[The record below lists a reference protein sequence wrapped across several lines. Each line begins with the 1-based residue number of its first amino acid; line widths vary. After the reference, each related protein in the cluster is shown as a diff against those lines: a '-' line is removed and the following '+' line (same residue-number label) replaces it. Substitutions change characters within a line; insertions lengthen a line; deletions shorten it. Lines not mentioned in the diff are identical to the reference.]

1 MILTKKILKWVCSLY
16 TIPPIEAKI
25 VNHHCIII
33 KNIATDFGVILDE
46 KRIRITDKTVKLIIN
61 TKDFTDDNALIDA
74 LKKAIP
80 EFNFFVIHETERE
93 KTPTAH
99 HSHKAPPQKKM
110 PHSING
116 SIRPASIKKIL
127 VVASG
132 KGGVGK
138 SIVSLNLAR
147 CLQAHGLK
155 VALIDC
161 DIYGPSCPV
170 MTGGYEKAVYKDKK
184 LQPII
189 RDGLKIM
196 SIGYMIDPSK
206 ALIWRG
212 PMVSGAIGQM
222 FQETEWGDIDIAIV
236 DMPPGTGDAQI
247 TICQNVLPDG
257 AIIVSQPQIVSIID
271 AERCASMFDSMALP
285 IWGVIEN
292 MSGFV
297 APDTGKTYYIF
308 GQGGAEAFAK
318 AKNYP
323 FLGALPIIPMMA
335 YCSDQGMNAM
345 TEDTCDAFMNPLMDI
360 AQYLITENLK
370 IGI

>member
-16 TIPPIEAKI
+16 KVPPVQVKTLNEYRI
-25 VNHHCIII
+25 VIHT
-33 KNIATDFGVILDE
+33 IATDFGVILDE
-46 KRIRITDKTVKLIIN
+46 SRIRITDKTVKLIIN
-61 TKDFTDDNALIDA
+61 TKDFTDDNALVDA
-74 LKKAIP
+74 LKKTIP
-80 EFNFFVIHETERE
+80 EFNFFIIHETERE
-93 KTPTAH
+93 KTLIVH
-99 HSHKAPPQKKM
+99 NSHTPKPQKKI

-147 CLQAHGLK
+147 CLQAKGLK

-206 ALIWRG
+206 AVIWRG

-247 TICQNVLPDG
+247 TICQNVSPDG

-335 YCSDQGMNAM
+335 YCSDQGMNAL
-345 TEDTCDAFMNPLMDI
+345 TVDTCDAFINPLMDI
-360 AQYLITENLK
+360 AQYIMTENLESV
-370 IGI
+370 